1 MSFTALEYR
10 LLLILIQNEGRA
22 FSAISCWKISDISGD
37 FVNDNTLTVYIKRL
51 REKNRGR
58 SPRSPIIQTVRG
70 QDTAS
75 ADQKGGCI
83 CFVFAQPEIRLLS
96 AGLLLLIL
104 AAGGIAAALAGLSAG
119 MAACCSGAVFSVL
132 FLLYT
137 YRRYQRIDQLSSY
150 LHRLSDGDRQ
160 LDIRDNEEGELSILK
175 NEIYKVTVLLAEYND
190 QLQKE
195 KERLADS
202 LSDISSAQ
210 NASDRHDGHGGPA
223 QRARAARRT
232 AARIYRPPPLPTG
245 TAAMAGG
252 VPAENS
258 QNRRRSHP
266 FQKKDG
272 IRPAAGGARLRPL
285 LIPMELKGLL
295 LTAQGPDITAEGDE
309 EWLPE
314 ALINL
319 LKNGMEHTPAGGELH
334 ISWSGNPLYTEIVL
348 RDNGEGITQEDL
360 PLSSPAFTA
369 AATPAPTVW
378 ESAWPWRRKL

>member
-1 MSFTALEYR
+1 MEN
-10 LLLILIQNEGRA
+10 I
-22 FSAISCWKISDISGD
+22 WDISGD

-58 SPRSPIIQTVRG
+58 SPRSPIIQNRSRSG
-70 QDTAS
+70 IPHRLI
-75 ADQKGGCI
+75 KRGCI

-195 KERLADS
+195 KGAAGRFPFRYF
-202 LSDISSAQ
+202 SSAQ

-223 QRARAARRT
+223 QRARAA
-232 AARIYRPPPLPTG
+232 
-245 TAAMAGG
+245 
-252 VPAENS
+252 
-258 QNRRRSHP
+258 
-266 FQKKDG
+266 
-272 IRPAAGGARLRPL
+272 
-285 LIPMELKGLL
+285 
-295 LTAQGPDITAEGDE
+295 
-309 EWLPE
+309 
-314 ALINL
+314 
-319 LKNGMEHTPAGGELH
+319 
-334 ISWSGNPLYTEIVL
+334 
-348 RDNGEGITQEDL
+348 
-360 PLSSPAFTA
+360 
-369 AATPAPTVW
+369 
-378 ESAWPWRRKL
+378 